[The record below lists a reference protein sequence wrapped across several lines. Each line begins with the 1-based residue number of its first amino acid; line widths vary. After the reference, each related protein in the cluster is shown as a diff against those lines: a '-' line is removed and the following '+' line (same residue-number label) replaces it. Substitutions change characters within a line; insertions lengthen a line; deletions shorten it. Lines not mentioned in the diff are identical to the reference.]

1 MGRGDVKGKI
11 RHLIES
17 LLAKG
22 ARVGSLPRVGVN
34 VILEISLLM
43 ETFAAN
49 GAFVRLV
56 LLMRL
61 HVGDEGGG
69 SIKGLVA
76 DFAFKR
82 SICRMNRLVAA
93 QGRSLSETF
102 SAGGADETPF
112 SRMNGHMPHEGVL
125 SQENLLTDVAAVD
138 TFAVIAAFFFN
149 RNSSLLQETF
159 KF

>member
-1 MGRGDVKGKI
+1 MKGKI
-11 RHLIES
+11 GHLIES
-17 LLAKG
+17 LLAEG

-69 SIKGLVA
+69 SIEGLVA
-76 DFAFKR
+76 DFALKR
-82 SICRMNRLVAA
+82 SIC
-93 QGRSLSETF
+93 
-102 SAGGADETPF
+102 
-112 SRMNGHMPHEGVL
+112 
-125 SQENLLTDVAAVD
+125 
-138 TFAVIAAFFFN
+138 
-149 RNSSLLQETF
+149 
-159 KF
+159 

>member
-22 ARVGSLPRVGVN
+22 AGVGSLPRVGVN
-34 VILEISLLM
+34 VILEIALLM

-76 DFAFKR
+76 DFALKR
-82 SICRMNRLVAA
+82 SIC
-93 QGRSLSETF
+93 
-102 SAGGADETPF
+102 
-112 SRMNGHMPHEGVL
+112 
-125 SQENLLTDVAAVD
+125 
-138 TFAVIAAFFFN
+138 
-149 RNSSLLQETF
+149 
-159 KF
+159 